1 MLAVLQPHRDRATM
15 VGRVRPRADKTPE
28 AAVVAQVE
36 SAEMAD
42 PAVVVQAEPAHQT
55 TSLAHL

>member
-42 PAVVVQAEPAHQT
+42 PAVVVQVVRVPRT